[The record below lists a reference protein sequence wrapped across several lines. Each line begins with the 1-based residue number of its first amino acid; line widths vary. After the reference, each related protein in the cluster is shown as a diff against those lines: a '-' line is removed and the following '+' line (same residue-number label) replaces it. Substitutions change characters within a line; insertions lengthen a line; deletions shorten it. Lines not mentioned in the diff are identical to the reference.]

1 MNTHP
6 GQKSRAQPHVYVDQ
20 NIEPSQMCL
29 NIPIILIGEA
39 TILCAGSASG
49 GRTTAGYLRGVFQD
63 DQLDFSTTSNL
74 NEPGGKVQQP
84 GRGSCERGAHAKKC
98 ELEGHIKKR
107 LSWLNTQ
114 QVPEND
120 NF

>member
-1 MNTHP
+1 M
-6 GQKSRAQPHVYVDQ
+6 
-20 NIEPSQMCL
+20 
-29 NIPIILIGEA
+29 
-39 TILCAGSASG
+39 
-49 GRTTAGYLRGVFQD
+49 FQD
-63 DQLDFSTTSNL
+63 DQLDLSTSNNL
-74 NEPGGKVQQP
+74 STSSNLSTSNNLTEPAGKVQQQLRDGQP